1 MVSRLAISWAIIGCL
16 SVIGYLS
23 IFGSNFIDVFAQDAE
38 ELIVRRVAVWD
49 LFYQGMVAAFVVGA
63 LVQGTL
69 VYIYWRFRESNP
81 KNKPRTEKK
90 EA

>member
-1 MVSRLAISWAIIGCL
+1 MIGCL
-16 SVIGYLS
+16 SIIGYLC
-23 IFGSNFIDVFAQDAE
+23 IFGSSFIDVFAQDAE
-38 ELIVRRVAVWD
+38 ELIIRRVAVWD